1 MSAADRERWE
11 RRWRERIDAA
21 APPEPWLV
29 ANLDRLPRGPV
40 LDVAAGDG
48 RNALWLAE
56 RGFPVTA
63 IDIATTALERL
74 AQRASERGLAVATRT
89 ADLDD
94 PAALRELGPFTG
106 LVVIRYKPSPEQWR
120 HLLPRLAPGG
130 RLLLCSFG
138 RERAAAGGFD
148 PAYCLEEAELRA
160 TLEPALACL
169 AWERL
174 GPTSDW
180 LEGSIWEKRA

>member
-1 MSAADRERWE
+1 MSEADRERWE
-11 RRWRERIDAA
+11 RRWRERAGA
-21 APPEPWLV
+21 SAPPEPWLV

-48 RNALWLAE
+48 RNALSLAE

-63 IDIATTALERL
+63 IDISPTALERL
-74 AQRASERGLAVATRT
+74 ARRARERGLGVATRT

-94 PAALRELGPFTG
+94 PAALAGLGPFASL
-106 LVVIRYKPSPEQWR
+106 LVVRYKPSPEQWR
-120 HLLPRLAPGG
+120 HLLARLTPGG

-160 TLEPALACL
+160 TLEPTLACL
-169 AWERL
+169 AYERL
-174 GPTSDW
+174 GPASDW
-180 LEGSIWEKRA
+180 LEGSVWEKRA